1 MPLVARDEIE
11 LHRSVVDEL
20 VIRIGNW
27 KRNVSLPTGL
37 ARLDIS
43 GAKYEEDRLNIFFDA
58 ADTREMSAE
67 ELRSSRW
74 DNLKARF
81 LGT

>member
-1 MPLVARDEIE
+1 I
-11 LHRSVVDEL
+11 
-20 VIRIGNW
+20 IRIGNW

-58 ADTREMSAE
+58 TDTREISEE
-67 ELRSSRW
+67 ELRSKRW
-74 DNLKARF
+74 ENLKSRF
-81 LGT
+81 RGT